1 MQDITGKVFTLSSQ
15 IEVRD
20 LADGTRL
27 LKQLS
32 RVEYLALTPSQQQ
45 ILLRFDGHKTVEII
59 LHELLQNDRQPDIRG
74 FYDLIMAAVDK
85 GFLTEAGSLNPIE
98 VKLEMTGQS
107 DNAWIGLFIAIL
119 AVVMG
124 SWVLV
129 TGHWNPIY
137 ELSGWFQVLL
147 FLGLGLSL
155 SNAWAASAL
164 TAFGRI
170 AYQPRI
176 RWNRLVPYFSVDTRD
191 AFMGGRFCE
200 VSVAAQACA
209 APFMLAVFGWMTG
222 SETALLASALAVVV
236 VGSPFGETPAHTLLH
251 ALLRKEY
258 ELPRC
263 ADQFLNTKLMATLFN
278 WTVKLKEERYFL
290 GYSTYAILWL
300 GVTFRLANQLMAEHG
315 RFVVQQLRQRRPD
328 EDTLLPLIIYWLLA
342 IVLLSIVAYLVWL
355 VLRGAYRELA
365 PKLFHAEERVRQ
377 DASSTSGKPA
387 EPELVRFLGNTMLCG
402 ELSESVKLELAR
414 AMQYVVVEAG
424 KTIIRERDS
433 GEAMFLVFEGK
444 VDVLKEDESGH
455 NRHITYLGRGDAF
468 GEIALL
474 DKVPRTSSVK
484 AVGKTALLV
493 LAREDF
499 ERILVSNL
507 GSTQIKTLIQ
517 ISAFLRRNPLFA
529 RWHPQ
534 ALMQVSREF
543 VLQEC
548 ALGQVVLKQGQV
560 NEAFYIVYDGEFVV
574 SQGGK
579 AVAKLQPGDFCGE
592 ISLLRN
598 IPATADVVATGK
610 ARCLKLD
617 KGSFLRLVSHDF
629 LTGLTIESTVVKR
642 HAHENR
648 RGL

>member
-27 LKQLS
+27 LKQLF
-32 RVEYLALTPSQQQ
+32 RVEYLALTPSQQR
-45 ILLRFDGHKTVEII
+45 ILLRFDGYKTVEIV
-59 LHELLQNDRQPDIRG
+59 LHELLQSERNPDIRG
-74 FYDLIMAAVDK
+74 FYDLIMAATDK
-85 GFLTEAGSLNPIE
+85 GFLIEAGESEALKIKQE
-98 VKLEMTGQS
+98 STGQS
-107 DNAWIGLFIAIL
+107 ENAWIGMFIALL
-119 AVVMG
+119 AVLMG
-124 SWVLV
+124 SWALMA
-129 TGHWNPIY
+129 GHWNPIY

-164 TAFGRI
+164 TSFGRI
-170 AYQPRI
+170 TYHPRI
-176 RWNRLVPYFSVDTRD
+176 RWNRLVPYFSVDSRD

-200 VSVAAQACA
+200 VSMAAQAFA
-209 APFMLAVFGWMTG
+209 APFMLAVFAWMTG
-222 SETALLASALAVVV
+222 SETALLASALAAVVL
-236 VGSPFGETPAHTLLH
+236 GSPFGETPAHTLLH

-263 ADQFLNTKLMATLFN
+263 ADQFLNTKLMGMLFN
-278 WTVKLKEERYFL
+278 WKVKLQEERYFL

-300 GVTFRLANQLMAEHG
+300 GITFRLANQLMAEHG

-342 IVLLSIVAYLVWL
+342 IVLLSIVAYLVW
-355 VLRGAYRELA
+355 VVMRGAYRELA
-365 PKLFHAEERVRQ
+365 PRLFHAEEKIRQ
-377 DASSTSGKPA
+377 DAAVTGKPP
-387 EPELVRFLGNTMLCG
+387 ELELVRFLSHTLLCG
-402 ELSESVKLELAR
+402 ELPETVQKELAKS
-414 AMQYVVVEAG
+414 MQYVVVEPG

-444 VDVLKEDESGH
+444 VEVLKEDESGH
-455 NRHITYLGRGDAF
+455 QRHITYLGRSDAF

-493 LAREDF
+493 LSREDF

-507 GSTQIKTLIQ
+507 GSAQIKTLIQ
-517 ISAFLRRNPLFA
+517 VSAFLRRNTLFSK
-529 RWHPQ
+529 WHPQ
-534 ALMQVSREF
+534 ALLQVSREF
-543 VLQEC
+543 VLQDC
-548 ALGQVVLKQGQV
+548 AAGQIVLKEGQV
-560 NEAFYIVYDGEFVV
+560 NEAFYMVYDGEFTV

-579 AVAKLQPGDFCGE
+579 ILATLQPGDFCGE

-598 IPATADVVATGK
+598 IPATATVLAAEK
-610 ARCLKLD
+610 ARCLRLTKE
-617 KGSFLRLVSHDF
+617 SFLRLVSHDF
-629 LTGLTIESTVVKR
+629 LTGLTIESAVVTR
-642 HAHENR
+642 NTENR
-648 RGL
+648 RGA